1 MLSNEI
7 KKGLMIIV
15 FYCLLQVIIPMAMN
29 HFMGK
34 EGFINGV
41 RISLVVSLVLF
52 EFFGKNMIN

>member
-1 MLSNEI
+1 
-7 KKGLMIIV
+7 MIIV